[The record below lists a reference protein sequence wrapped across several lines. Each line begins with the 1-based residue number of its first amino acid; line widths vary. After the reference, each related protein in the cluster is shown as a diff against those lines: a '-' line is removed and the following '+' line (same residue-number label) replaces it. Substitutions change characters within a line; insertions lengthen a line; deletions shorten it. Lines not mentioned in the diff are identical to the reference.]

1 MMIVEH
7 FKFCY
12 LFSADF
18 ARLCP
23 MGIGHG
29 DQGEDLNECA
39 LIPNL
44 CQGGEC
50 INTDGSFRCECT
62 SGYVLDATGQRCIGK
77 TFHFFKISTRFVF
90 RRLCS

>member
-1 MMIVEH
+1 
-7 FKFCY
+7 
-12 LFSADF
+12 
-18 ARLCP
+18 

-44 CQGGEC
+44 CEGGEC

-62 SGYVLDATGQRCIGK
+62 NGYVLDATGQRCIGK
-77 TFHFFKISTRFVF
+77 AFNLFFMTWIVKLLEAIGK
-90 RRLCS
+90 